1 MTTPLLVIVFI
12 ISLFIYKGVQNGN
25 MNFTAKKFIL
35 GLIITIV
42 LINVIMFFMM

>member
-1 MTTPLLVIVFI
+1 MTTPALLVVLI
-12 ISLFIYKGVQNGN
+12 ISILVYKGVQNGS

-42 LINVIMFFMM
+42 IIKVTMFFMM